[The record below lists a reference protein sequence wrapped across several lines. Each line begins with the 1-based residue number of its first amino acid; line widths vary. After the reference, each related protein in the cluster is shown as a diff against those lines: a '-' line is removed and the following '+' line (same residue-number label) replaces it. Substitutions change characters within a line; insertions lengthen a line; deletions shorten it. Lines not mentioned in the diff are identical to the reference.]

1 MNQTDLKHK
10 LSAPFDFN
18 EWKNILAQMFPKI
31 DYLAKETSV
40 DNNLVKNGGQ
50 IGVIHL
56 NDGRSLG
63 LFKFEV
69 ADNIHISRNRKG
81 LREIAAK
88 YVDQDI
94 INGALVLYYSGI
106 QTEYRLTFVS
116 KQTVFD
122 SEGNLSIKE
131 TAPKRYTFLLGE
143 SEPCTTAANRL
154 IELINKNKRGSVY
167 LDDVTEAF
175 SVERLNKDFFNGYK
189 TQYKRFVDTL
199 TTKVF
204 DEIQCKIELTD
215 NGEGF
220 NEKNR
225 KYFEELDKK
234 NSEKEKLNFHPL
246 GQGRLAIVYFADSAE
261 YETVYKDETGKYR
274 KKTIPYPS
282 TSEGLFSFSAYEEV
296 EVKNSTYTKLT
307 ILINKQLALGRAKTF
322 FKNYPNSELF
332 KQWFI
337 ETFFPFIIS
346 NEALVINIS
355 LNGDCFTIKKDSI
368 EAETQK
374 ESFELTLSDD
384 NKYSFIL
391 WLIKNNKPMHGDNP
405 IICFA
410 RNLRASLSNG
420 HLSYSID
427 NSEGYTLYLTS
438 IFFDEYVDTK
448 GERIDV
454 SCDDIICIQNKINE
468 ILDNKFKKVIEQNR
482 KETQRNL
489 KNFKSRYPSLDLFV
503 NEGRIAEEK
512 NVVKESDIV
521 KSAINEKGRI
531 EKAFWTQIDKDE
543 EQDEDNSFSDSEDCQ
558 KLLNSS
564 LQVYVK
570 HRESV
575 LRRLKTLINKYEEEG
590 DNKPEL
596 EATIHELFLKRG
608 ATLNNSSDIN
618 HLHNLWILDDRFT
631 IFSNNF
637 KAKSTKSGQAQSDI
651 YIWADAPEKTKQ
663 ILILELK
670 STTKAHNAGNIHEG
684 MVAQVKRYA
693 NDFYNNPTKVLNW
706 DVNVDNIQY
715 HGIILARKSDIKKE
729 LSSPQA
735 SGRYESIPFLENS
748 FYCDDAF
755 FIDGDPRHK
764 IGIRIELYSYEDIY
778 QLASD
783 RNSVFFKLLRR
794 EFDLEC
800 DQI

>member
-1 MNQTDLKHK
+1 MEQKSNVQYRAEK
-10 LSAPFDFN
+10 
-18 EWKNILAQMFPKI
+18 EYKNSR
-31 DYLAKETSV
+31 E
-40 DNNLVKNGGQ
+40 
-50 IGVIHL
+50 
-56 NDGRSLG
+56 
-63 LFKFEV
+63 KFFLL
-69 ADNIHISRNRKG
+69 
-81 LREIAAK
+81 LREIISNAIHAVLIRESK
-88 YVDQDI
+88 EKDYVPE
-94 INGALVLYYSGI
+94 L
-106 QTEYRLTFVS
+106 
-116 KQTVFD
+116 
-122 SEGNLSIKE
+122 NL
-131 TAPKRYTFLLGE
+131 
-143 SEPCTTAANRL
+143 N
-154 IELINKNKRGSVY
+154 V
-167 LDDVTEAF
+167 
-175 SVERLNKDFFNGYK
+175 
-189 TQYKRFVDTL
+189 
-199 TTKVF
+199 VF

-637 KAKSTKSGQAQSDI
+637 KAKK
-651 YIWADAPEKTKQ
+651 Y
-663 ILILELK
+663 
-670 STTKAHNAGNIHEG
+670 
-684 MVAQVKRYA
+684 
-693 NDFYNNPTKVLNW
+693 KVW
-706 DVNVDNIQY
+706 
-715 HGIILARKSDIKKE
+715 
-729 LSSPQA
+729 SSPVRHLHL
-735 SGRYESIPFLENS
+735 GRCTRKNQTNS
-748 FYCDDAF
+748 DF
-755 FIDGDPRHK
+755 
-764 IGIRIELYSYEDIY
+764 GIEI
-778 QLASD
+778 
-783 RNSVFFKLLRR
+783 NNKGT
-794 EFDLEC
+794 
-800 DQI
+800 

>member
-1 MNQTDLKHK
+1 MEQKSNVQYRAEK
-10 LSAPFDFN
+10 
-18 EWKNILAQMFPKI
+18 EYKNSR
-31 DYLAKETSV
+31 E
-40 DNNLVKNGGQ
+40 
-50 IGVIHL
+50 
-56 NDGRSLG
+56 
-63 LFKFEV
+63 KFFLL
-69 ADNIHISRNRKG
+69 
-81 LREIAAK
+81 LREIISNAIHAVLIRESK
-88 YVDQDI
+88 EKDYVPE
-94 INGALVLYYSGI
+94 L
-106 QTEYRLTFVS
+106 
-116 KQTVFD
+116 
-122 SEGNLSIKE
+122 NL
-131 TAPKRYTFLLGE
+131 
-143 SEPCTTAANRL
+143 N
-154 IELINKNKRGSVY
+154 V
-167 LDDVTEAF
+167 
-175 SVERLNKDFFNGYK
+175 
-189 TQYKRFVDTL
+189 
-199 TTKVF
+199 VF

-575 LRRLKTLINKYEEEG
+575 LRRLKALINKYEEEG

>member
-1 MNQTDLKHK
+1 M
-10 LSAPFDFN
+10 
-18 EWKNILAQMFPKI
+18 
-31 DYLAKETSV
+31 
-40 DNNLVKNGGQ
+40 
-50 IGVIHL
+50 
-56 NDGRSLG
+56 
-63 LFKFEV
+63 
-69 ADNIHISRNRKG
+69 
-81 LREIAAK
+81 
-88 YVDQDI
+88 
-94 INGALVLYYSGI
+94 
-106 QTEYRLTFVS
+106 
-116 KQTVFD
+116 
-122 SEGNLSIKE
+122 
-131 TAPKRYTFLLGE
+131 
-143 SEPCTTAANRL
+143 
-154 IELINKNKRGSVY
+154 
-167 LDDVTEAF
+167 
-175 SVERLNKDFFNGYK
+175 
-189 TQYKRFVDTL
+189 
-199 TTKVF
+199 
-204 DEIQCKIELTD
+204 
-215 NGEGF
+215 
-220 NEKNR
+220 
-225 KYFEELDKK
+225 
-234 NSEKEKLNFHPL
+234 
-246 GQGRLAIVYFADSAE
+246 
-261 YETVYKDETGKYR
+261 
-274 KKTIPYPS
+274 
-282 TSEGLFSFSAYEEV
+282 

-521 KSAINEKGRI
+521 KSAIK
-531 EKAFWTQIDKDE
+531 
-543 EQDEDNSFSDSEDCQ
+543 
-558 KLLNSS
+558 
-564 LQVYVK
+564 
-570 HRESV
+570 
-575 LRRLKTLINKYEEEG
+575 
-590 DNKPEL
+590 
-596 EATIHELFLKRG
+596 
-608 ATLNNSSDIN
+608 
-618 HLHNLWILDDRFT
+618 
-631 IFSNNF
+631 
-637 KAKSTKSGQAQSDI
+637 
-651 YIWADAPEKTKQ
+651 
-663 ILILELK
+663 
-670 STTKAHNAGNIHEG
+670 
-684 MVAQVKRYA
+684 
-693 NDFYNNPTKVLNW
+693 LNW

>member
-1 MNQTDLKHK
+1 MEQKSNVQYRAEK
-10 LSAPFDFN
+10 
-18 EWKNILAQMFPKI
+18 EYKNSR
-31 DYLAKETSV
+31 E
-40 DNNLVKNGGQ
+40 
-50 IGVIHL
+50 
-56 NDGRSLG
+56 
-63 LFKFEV
+63 KFFLL
-69 ADNIHISRNRKG
+69 
-81 LREIAAK
+81 LREIISNAIHAVLIRESK
-88 YVDQDI
+88 EKDYVPE
-94 INGALVLYYSGI
+94 L
-106 QTEYRLTFVS
+106 
-116 KQTVFD
+116 
-122 SEGNLSIKE
+122 NL
-131 TAPKRYTFLLGE
+131 
-143 SEPCTTAANRL
+143 N
-154 IELINKNKRGSVY
+154 V
-167 LDDVTEAF
+167 
-175 SVERLNKDFFNGYK
+175 
-189 TQYKRFVDTL
+189 
-199 TTKVF
+199 VF

-391 WLIKNNKPMHGDNP
+391 WLIKNNKPMQ
-405 IICFA
+405 
-410 RNLRASLSNG
+410 
-420 HLSYSID
+420 
-427 NSEGYTLYLTS
+427 
-438 IFFDEYVDTK
+438 
-448 GERIDV
+448 IDV